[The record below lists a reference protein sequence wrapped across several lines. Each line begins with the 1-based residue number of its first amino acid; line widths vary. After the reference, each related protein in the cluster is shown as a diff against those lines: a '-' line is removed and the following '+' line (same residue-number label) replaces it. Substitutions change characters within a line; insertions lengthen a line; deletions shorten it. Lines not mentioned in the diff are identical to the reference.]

1 MKESTLATKVMIAI
15 LCLGVAVYLAVYF
28 VRGWEEPLVTARA
41 YSYTQDVGMEAAG
54 VLVRQETILPDA
66 GGSYVDHIL
75 AEGEK
80 ASAGQAAAL
89 LYTDPAALTTR
100 QAIRTLTAEIE
111 QLQYALSSGT
121 QATDVS
127 RLDGQVLSSLT
138 ALRSLTAKGDLTALE
153 DYALNLRAMVFKWDY
168 SYGDTN
174 AAGQLGQLIQTKQE
188 ELAQLNASLNQV
200 AKVVYTPAAGVFSGT
215 VDGWE
220 GLLTPDMLDGL
231 TADRLSALLE
241 QSPAPASGP
250 VGKLITGS
258 TWYFAALLPGTG
270 TGLKSGR
277 TYTLTF
283 SGDYYGQIPMEL
295 ERVSLEGEQTLAI
308 FSCRTHLADTTLLRA
323 QTVDV
328 VIHHLEGIR
337 IPRKALRV
345 ETVDEPLESG
355 ALESGAPEGGNP
367 ENVPT
372 RQVNRYKVYI
382 VERSQSWGREVEILY
397 TDENFY
403 LVRPVDPSAAKRLRA
418 GDEVILNTSDIYD
431 GKVVR

>member
-1 MKESTLATKVMIAI
+1 MRESTLATKIMIAI

-28 VRGWEEPLVTARA
+28 VRGWEEPLVTTRA
-41 YSYTQDVGMEAAG
+41 YAYTQDVGMEASG
-54 VLVRQETILPDA
+54 ILVRQETILPDA

-75 AEGEK
+75 GEGEK
-80 ASAGQAAAL
+80 AAAGQAAAL

-111 QLQYALSSGT
+111 QLQYALDDRT
-121 QATDVS
+121 QTGDAS
-127 RLDGQVLSSLT
+127 RLDSQVLASIT
-138 ALRSLTAKGDLTALE
+138 ALRSLTAQGDLTTLE
-153 DYALNLRAMVFKWDY
+153 DCALNLRTMVFKRDFA
-168 SYGDTN
+168 YGDGS
-174 AAGQLGQLIQTKQE
+174 AAGQLSQLIQSKQE
-188 ELAQLNASLNQV
+188 QLAQLNASLNQV
-200 AKVVYTPAAGVFSGT
+200 ARVVYTPSTGVFSGT

-220 GLLTPDMLDGL
+220 GLINPSQLDDL
-231 TADRLSALLE
+231 TAQSLSALLS
-241 QSPAPASGP
+241 QTPAPATGP

-258 TWYFAALLPGTG
+258 TWYFAALVPGTD
-270 TGLKSGR
+270 TGLQSGK
-277 TYTLTF
+277 TYSLTF
-283 SGDYYGQIPMEL
+283 SGDYYGQIPMKL
-295 ERVSLEGEQTLAI
+295 ERVSLDGEQTLAI
-308 FSCRTHLADTTLLRA
+308 FSCRTHLSDTTLLRV

-345 ETVDEPLESG
+345 ETIEEEQEDGS
-355 ALESGAPEGGNP
+355 
-367 ENVPT
+367 T
-372 RQVNRYKVYI
+372 RTVNRYKVYI

-418 GDEVILNTSDIYD
+418 GDEVILNSSDIYD

>member
-28 VRGWEEPLVTARA
+28 VQGWEEPLVTARA
-41 YSYTQDVGMEAAG
+41 YTYTQDVGMEARG
-54 VLVRQETILPDA
+54 ILVREGTILPDA
-66 GGSYVDHIL
+66 GGSYVDQIL

-80 ASAGQAAAL
+80 AAAGQAAAL

-100 QAIRTLTAEIE
+100 QAIRTLSAEIE

-121 QATDVS
+121 QTTDAS
-127 RLDGQVLSSLT
+127 RLDGQVLSSIT

-153 DYALNLRAMVFKWDY
+153 DYALSLRTMVFKRDY
-168 SYGDTN
+168 AYGDTN
-174 AAGQLGQLIQTKQE
+174 AAGQLGQLIQSKQA

-200 AKVVYTPAAGVFSGT
+200 ASVVYTPAAGVFSGT

-220 GLLTPDMLDGL
+220 GLLTPDKLEGL
-231 TADRLSALLE
+231 TAAGLEALLA
-241 QSPAPASGP
+241 QSPAPAAGP

-258 TWYFAALLPGTG
+258 TWYFAALLEGTD

-295 ERVSLEGEQTLAI
+295 DRVSLEGEQTLAI
-308 FSCRTHLADTTLLRA
+308 FSCRSHLADTTLLRA

-337 IPRKALRV
+337 VPRKALRV

-355 ALESGAPEGGNP
+355 NP
-367 ENVPT
+367 DGPT

-382 VERSQSWGREVEILY
+382 VERSQAWGREVEILY

-403 LVRPVDPSAAKRLRA
+403 LVRPVDPAAAKRLRA
-418 GDEVILNTSDIYD
+418 GDEIILNSSGIYD

>member
-28 VRGWEEPLVTARA
+28 VQGWEEPLVTARA
-41 YSYTQDVGMEAAG
+41 YTYTQDVGMEARG
-54 VLVRQETILPDA
+54 ILVREETILPDA
-66 GGSYVDHIL
+66 GGSYVDQIL

-80 ASAGQAAAL
+80 AAAGQAAAL

-100 QAIRTLTAEIE
+100 QAIRTLSAEIE

-121 QATDVS
+121 QTTDAS
-127 RLDGQVLSSLT
+127 RLDGQVLSSIT

-153 DYALNLRAMVFKWDY
+153 DYALSLRTMVFKRDY
-168 SYGDTN
+168 AYGDTN
-174 AAGQLGQLIQTKQE
+174 AAGQLGQLIQSKQA
-188 ELAQLNASLNQV
+188 ELVQLNASLNQV
-200 AKVVYTPAAGVFSGT
+200 ASVVYTPAAGVFSGT

-220 GLLTPDMLDGL
+220 GLLTPDKLEGL
-231 TADRLSALLE
+231 TAAGLEALLA
-241 QSPAPASGP
+241 QSPAPAAGP

-258 TWYFAALLPGTG
+258 TWYFAALLEGTD

-295 ERVSLEGEQTLAI
+295 DRVSLEGEQTLAI
-308 FSCRTHLADTTLLRA
+308 FSCRSHLADTTLLRA

-337 IPRKALRV
+337 VPRKALRV

-355 ALESGAPEGGNP
+355 NP
-367 ENVPT
+367 DGPT

-382 VERSQSWGREVEILY
+382 VERSQAWGREVEILY

-403 LVRPVDPSAAKRLRA
+403 LVRPVDPAAAKRLRA
-418 GDEVILNTSDIYD
+418 GDEIILNSSGIYD

>member
-28 VRGWEEPLVTARA
+28 VQGWEEPLVTARA
-41 YSYTQDVGMEAAG
+41 YTYTQDVGMEARG
-54 VLVRQETILPDA
+54 ILVREETILPDA
-66 GGSYVDHIL
+66 GGSYVDQIL

-80 ASAGQAAAL
+80 AAAGQAAAL

-100 QAIRTLTAEIE
+100 QAIRTLSAEIE

-121 QATDVS
+121 QTTDAS
-127 RLDGQVLSSLT
+127 RLDGQVLSSIT

-153 DYALNLRAMVFKWDY
+153 DYALSLRTMVFKRDY
-168 SYGDTN
+168 AYGDTN
-174 AAGQLGQLIQTKQE
+174 AAGQLGQLIQSKQA
-188 ELAQLNASLNQV
+188 ELVQLNASLNQV
-200 AKVVYTPAAGVFSGT
+200 ASVVYTPAAGVFSGT

-220 GLLTPDMLDGL
+220 GLLTPDKLEGL
-231 TADRLSALLE
+231 TAAGLEALLA
-241 QSPAPASGP
+241 QSPAPAAGP

-258 TWYFAALLPGTG
+258 TWYFAALLEGTD

-295 ERVSLEGEQTLAI
+295 DRVSLEGEQTLAI
-308 FSCRTHLADTTLLRA
+308 FSCRSHLADTTLLRL

-328 VIHHLEGIR
+328 VTQRIEGIR
-337 IPRKALRV
+337 VPRKALRV

-355 ALESGAPEGGNP
+355 NP
-367 ENVPT
+367 DGPT

-382 VERSQSWGREVEILY
+382 VERSQAWGREVEILY

-403 LVRPVDPSAAKRLRA
+403 LVRPVDPAAAKRLRA
-418 GDEVILNTSDIYD
+418 GDEIILNSSGIYD

>member
-28 VRGWEEPLVTARA
+28 VQGWEEPLVTARA
-41 YSYTQDVGMEAAG
+41 YTYTQDVGMEARG
-54 VLVRQETILPDA
+54 ILVREETILPDA

-80 ASAGQAAAL
+80 AAAGQAAAL

-100 QAIRTLTAEIE
+100 QAIRTLSAEIE

-121 QATDVS
+121 QATDAS
-127 RLDGQVLSSLT
+127 RLDGQVLSSIT

-153 DYALNLRAMVFKWDY
+153 DYALSLRTMVFKRDY
-168 SYGDTN
+168 AYGDTN
-174 AAGQLGQLIQTKQE
+174 AAGQLGQLIQSKQA

-200 AKVVYTPAAGVFSGT
+200 ASVVYTPAAGVFSGT

-220 GLLTPDMLDGL
+220 GLLTPDKLEGL
-231 TADRLSALLE
+231 TAAGLEALLA
-241 QSPAPASGP
+241 QSPAPAAGP

-258 TWYFAALLPGTG
+258 TWYFAALREGTD

-295 ERVSLEGEQTLAI
+295 DRVSLEGEQTLAI
-308 FSCRTHLADTTLLRA
+308 FSCRSHLADTTLLRA

-337 IPRKALRV
+337 VPRKALRV

-355 ALESGAPEGGNP
+355 NP
-367 ENVPT
+367 DGPT

-382 VERSQSWGREVEILY
+382 VERSQAWGREVEILY

-403 LVRPVDPSAAKRLRA
+403 LVRPVDPAAAKRLRA
-418 GDEVILNTSDIYD
+418 GDEIILNSSGIYD

>member
-28 VRGWEEPLVTARA
+28 VQGWEEPLVTARA
-41 YSYTQDVGMEAAG
+41 YTYTQDVGMEARG
-54 VLVRQETILPDA
+54 ILVREETILPDA
-66 GGSYVDHIL
+66 GGSYVDQIL

-80 ASAGQAAAL
+80 AAAGQAAAL

-100 QAIRTLTAEIE
+100 QAIRTLSAEIE

-121 QATDVS
+121 QATDAS
-127 RLDGQVLSSLT
+127 RLDGQVLSSIT

-153 DYALNLRAMVFKWDY
+153 DYALSLRTMVFKRDY
-168 SYGDTN
+168 AYGDTN
-174 AAGQLGQLIQTKQE
+174 AAGQLGQLIQSKQA
-188 ELAQLNASLNQV
+188 ELVQLNASLNQV
-200 AKVVYTPAAGVFSGT
+200 ASVVYTPAAGVFSGT

-220 GLLTPDMLDGL
+220 GLLTPDKLEGL
-231 TADRLSALLE
+231 TAAGLEALLA
-241 QSPAPASGP
+241 QSPAPAAGP

-258 TWYFAALLPGTG
+258 TWYFAALLEGTD

-295 ERVSLEGEQTLAI
+295 DRVSLEGEQTLAI
-308 FSCRTHLADTTLLRA
+308 FSCRSHLADTTLLRA

-337 IPRKALRV
+337 VPRKALRV

-355 ALESGAPEGGNP
+355 NP
-367 ENVPT
+367 DGPT
-372 RQVNRYKVYI
+372 RQVNRYTVYI
-382 VERSQSWGREVEILY
+382 VERSQAWGREVEILY

-403 LVRPVDPSAAKRLRA
+403 LVRPVDPAAAKRLRA
-418 GDEVILNTSDIYD
+418 GDEIILNSSGIYD

>member
-1 MKESTLATKVMIAI
+1 MRESTLATKMMIAI

-28 VRGWEEPLVTARA
+28 VRGWEEPLVTTRA
-41 YSYTQDVGMEAAG
+41 YAYTQDVGMEASG
-54 VLVRQETILPDA
+54 ILVRQETILPDA

-75 AEGEK
+75 GEGEK
-80 ASAGQAAAL
+80 AAAGQAAAL

-111 QLQYALSSGT
+111 QLQYALDDRT
-121 QATDVS
+121 QTGDAS
-127 RLDGQVLSSLT
+127 RLDSQVLASIT
-138 ALRSLTAKGDLTALE
+138 ALRSLTAQGDLTTLE
-153 DYALNLRAMVFKWDY
+153 DCALNLRTMVFKRDFA
-168 SYGDTN
+168 YGDGS
-174 AAGQLGQLIQTKQE
+174 AAGQLSQLIQSKQE
-188 ELAQLNASLNQV
+188 QLAQLNASLNQV
-200 AKVVYTPAAGVFSGT
+200 ARVVYTPATGVFSGT

-220 GLLTPDMLDGL
+220 GLINPSQLDDL
-231 TADRLSALLE
+231 TAQSLSALLS
-241 QSPAPASGP
+241 QTPAPATGP

-258 TWYFAALLPGTG
+258 TWYFAALLPGTD
-270 TGLKSGR
+270 TGLQSGK
-277 TYTLTF
+277 TYSLTF
-283 SGDYYGQIPMEL
+283 SGDYYGQIPMKL

-308 FSCRTHLADTTLLRA
+308 FSCRTHLSDTTLLRV

-345 ETVDEPLESG
+345 ETIEEEQEDGS
-355 ALESGAPEGGNP
+355 
-367 ENVPT
+367 T
-372 RQVNRYKVYI
+372 RTVNRYKVYI

-418 GDEVILNTSDIYD
+418 GDEVILNSSDIYD

>member
-28 VRGWEEPLVTARA
+28 VQGWEEPLVTARA
-41 YSYTQDVGMEAAG
+41 YTYTQDVGMEARG
-54 VLVRQETILPDA
+54 ILVREETILPDA
-66 GGSYVDHIL
+66 GGSYVDQIL

-80 ASAGQAAAL
+80 AAAGQAAAL

-100 QAIRTLTAEIE
+100 QAIRTLSAEIE

-121 QATDVS
+121 QATDAS
-127 RLDGQVLSSLT
+127 RLDGQVLSSIT

-153 DYALNLRAMVFKWDY
+153 DYALSLRTMVFKRDY
-168 SYGDTN
+168 AYGDTN
-174 AAGQLGQLIQTKQE
+174 ATGQLGQLIQSKQA
-188 ELAQLNASLNQV
+188 ELVQLNASLNQV
-200 AKVVYTPAAGVFSGT
+200 ASVVYTPAAGVFSGT

-220 GLLTPDMLDGL
+220 GLLTPDKLEGL
-231 TADRLSALLE
+231 TAAGLEALLA
-241 QSPAPASGP
+241 QSPAPAAGP

-258 TWYFAALLPGTG
+258 TWYFAALLEGTD

-295 ERVSLEGEQTLAI
+295 DRVSLEGEQTLAI
-308 FSCRTHLADTTLLRA
+308 FSCRSHLADTTLLRA

-337 IPRKALRV
+337 VPRKALRV

-355 ALESGAPEGGNP
+355 NP
-367 ENVPT
+367 DGPT

-382 VERSQSWGREVEILY
+382 VERSQAWGREVEILY

-403 LVRPVDPSAAKRLRA
+403 LVRPVDPAAAKRLRA
-418 GDEVILNTSDIYD
+418 GDEIILNSSGIYD

>member
-28 VRGWEEPLVTARA
+28 VQGWEEPLVTARA
-41 YSYTQDVGMEAAG
+41 YTYTQDVGMEARG
-54 VLVRQETILPDA
+54 ILVREETILPDA
-66 GGSYVDHIL
+66 GGSYVDQIL

-80 ASAGQAAAL
+80 AAAGQAAAL

-100 QAIRTLTAEIE
+100 QAIRTLSAEIE

-121 QATDVS
+121 QATDAS
-127 RLDGQVLSSLT
+127 RLDGQVLSSIT

-153 DYALNLRAMVFKWDY
+153 DYALSLRTMVFKRDY
-168 SYGDTN
+168 AYGDTN
-174 AAGQLGQLIQTKQE
+174 AAGQLGQLIQSKQA

-200 AKVVYTPAAGVFSGT
+200 ARVVYTPAAGVFSGT

-220 GLLTPDMLDGL
+220 GLLTPDKLEGL
-231 TADRLSALLE
+231 TAAGLEALLA
-241 QSPAPASGP
+241 QSPAPAAGP

-258 TWYFAALLPGTG
+258 TWYFAALLEGTD

-295 ERVSLEGEQTLAI
+295 DRVSLEGEQTLAI
-308 FSCRTHLADTTLLRA
+308 FSCRSHLADTTLLRA

-337 IPRKALRV
+337 VPRKALRV

-355 ALESGAPEGGNP
+355 NP
-367 ENVPT
+367 DGPT

-382 VERSQSWGREVEILY
+382 VERSQAWGREVEILY

-403 LVRPVDPSAAKRLRA
+403 LVRPVDPAAAKRLRA
-418 GDEVILNTSDIYD
+418 GDDIILNSSGIYD

>member
-28 VRGWEEPLVTARA
+28 AQGWEEPLVTARA
-41 YSYTQDVGMEAAG
+41 YTYTQDVGMEARG
-54 VLVRQETILPDA
+54 ILVREETILPDA
-66 GGSYVDHIL
+66 GGSYVDQIL

-80 ASAGQAAAL
+80 AAAGQAAAL

-100 QAIRTLTAEIE
+100 QAIRTLSAEIE

-121 QATDVS
+121 QATDAS
-127 RLDGQVLSSLT
+127 RLDGQVLSSIT

-153 DYALNLRAMVFKWDY
+153 DYALSLRTMVFKRDY
-168 SYGDTN
+168 AYGDTN
-174 AAGQLGQLIQTKQE
+174 AAGQLGQLIQSKQA
-188 ELAQLNASLNQV
+188 ELVQLNASLNQV
-200 AKVVYTPAAGVFSGT
+200 ASVVYTPAAGVFSGT

-220 GLLTPDMLDGL
+220 GLLTPDKLEGL
-231 TADRLSALLE
+231 TAAGLEALLA
-241 QSPAPASGP
+241 QSPAPAAGP

-258 TWYFAALLPGTG
+258 TWYFAALLEGTD

-295 ERVSLEGEQTLAI
+295 DRVSLEGEQTLAI
-308 FSCRTHLADTTLLRA
+308 FSCRSHLADTTLLRA

-337 IPRKALRV
+337 VPRKALRV

-355 ALESGAPEGGNP
+355 NP
-367 ENVPT
+367 DGPT

-382 VERSQSWGREVEILY
+382 VERSQAWGREVEILY

-403 LVRPVDPSAAKRLRA
+403 LVRPVDPAAAKRLRA
-418 GDEVILNTSDIYD
+418 GDEIILNSSGIYD

>member
-28 VRGWEEPLVTARA
+28 VQGWEEPLVTARA
-41 YSYTQDVGMEAAG
+41 YTYTQDVGMEARG
-54 VLVRQETILPDA
+54 ILVREETILPDA

-80 ASAGQAAAL
+80 AAAGQAAAL

-100 QAIRTLTAEIE
+100 QAIRTLSAEIE

-121 QATDVS
+121 QATDAS
-127 RLDGQVLSSLT
+127 RLDGQVLSSIT

-153 DYALNLRAMVFKWDY
+153 DYALSLRTMVFKRDY
-168 SYGDTN
+168 AYGDTN
-174 AAGQLGQLIQTKQE
+174 AAGQLGQLIQSKQA

-200 AKVVYTPAAGVFSGT
+200 ASVVYTPAAGVFSGT

-220 GLLTPDMLDGL
+220 GLLTPDKLEGL
-231 TADRLSALLE
+231 TAAGLEALLA
-241 QSPAPASGP
+241 QSPAPAAGP

-258 TWYFAALLPGTG
+258 TWYFAALLEGTD

-295 ERVSLEGEQTLAI
+295 DRVSLEGEQTLAI
-308 FSCRTHLADTTLLRA
+308 FSCRSHLADTTLLRA

-337 IPRKALRV
+337 VPRKALRV

-355 ALESGAPEGGNP
+355 NP
-367 ENVPT
+367 DGPT

-382 VERSQSWGREVEILY
+382 VERSQAWGREVEILY

-403 LVRPVDPSAAKRLRA
+403 LVRPVDPAAAKRLRA
-418 GDEVILNTSDIYD
+418 GDEIILNSSGIYD

>member
-28 VRGWEEPLVTARA
+28 VQGWEEPLVTARA
-41 YSYTQDVGMEAAG
+41 YTYTQDVGMEARG
-54 VLVRQETILPDA
+54 ILVREETILPDA
-66 GGSYVDHIL
+66 GGSYVDQIL

-80 ASAGQAAAL
+80 AAAGQAAAL

-100 QAIRTLTAEIE
+100 QAIRTLSAEIE

-121 QATDVS
+121 QATDAS
-127 RLDGQVLSSLT
+127 RLDGQVLSSIT

-153 DYALNLRAMVFKWDY
+153 DYALSLRTMVFKRDY
-168 SYGDTN
+168 AYGDTN
-174 AAGQLGQLIQTKQE
+174 AAGQLGQLIQSKQA
-188 ELAQLNASLNQV
+188 ELVQLNASLNQV
-200 AKVVYTPAAGVFSGT
+200 ASVVYTPAAGVFSGT

-220 GLLTPDMLDGL
+220 GLLTPDKLEGL
-231 TADRLSALLE
+231 TAAGLEALLA
-241 QSPAPASGP
+241 QSPAPAAGP

-258 TWYFAALLPGTG
+258 TWYFAALLEGTD

-277 TYTLTF
+277 IYTLTF

-295 ERVSLEGEQTLAI
+295 DRVSLEGEQTLAI
-308 FSCRTHLADTTLLRA
+308 FSCRSHLADTTLLRA

-337 IPRKALRV
+337 VPRKALRV

-355 ALESGAPEGGNP
+355 NP
-367 ENVPT
+367 DGPT

-382 VERSQSWGREVEILY
+382 VERSQAWGREVEILY

-403 LVRPVDPSAAKRLRA
+403 LVRPVDPAAAKRLRA
-418 GDEVILNTSDIYD
+418 GDEIILNSSGIYD

>member
-28 VRGWEEPLVTARA
+28 VQGWEEPLVTARA
-41 YSYTQDVGMEAAG
+41 YTYTQDVGMEARG
-54 VLVRQETILPDA
+54 ILVREETILPDA
-66 GGSYVDHIL
+66 GGSYVDQIL

-80 ASAGQAAAL
+80 AAAGQAAAL
-89 LYTDPAALTTR
+89 LYTAPAALTTR
-100 QAIRTLTAEIE
+100 QAIRTLSAEIE

-121 QATDVS
+121 QATDAS
-127 RLDGQVLSSLT
+127 RLDGQVLSSIT

-153 DYALNLRAMVFKWDY
+153 DYALSLRTMVFKRDY
-168 SYGDTN
+168 AYGDTN
-174 AAGQLGQLIQTKQE
+174 AAGQLGQLIQSKQA

-200 AKVVYTPAAGVFSGT
+200 ASVVYTPAAGVFSGT

-220 GLLTPDMLDGL
+220 GLLTPDKLEGL
-231 TADRLSALLE
+231 TAAGLEALLA
-241 QSPAPASGP
+241 QSPAPAAGP

-258 TWYFAALLPGTG
+258 TWYFAALLEGTD

-295 ERVSLEGEQTLAI
+295 DRVSLEGEQTLAI
-308 FSCRTHLADTTLLRA
+308 FSCRSHLADTTLLRA

-337 IPRKALRV
+337 VPRKALRV

-355 ALESGAPEGGNP
+355 NP
-367 ENVPT
+367 DGPT

-382 VERSQSWGREVEILY
+382 VERSPAWGREVEILY

-403 LVRPVDPSAAKRLRA
+403 LVRPVDPAAAKRLRA
-418 GDEVILNTSDIYD
+418 GDEIILNSSGIYD

>member
-28 VRGWEEPLVTARA
+28 VQGWEEPLVTARA
-41 YSYTQDVGMEAAG
+41 YTYTQDVGMEARG
-54 VLVRQETILPDA
+54 ILVREETILPDA
-66 GGSYVDHIL
+66 GGSYVDQIL

-80 ASAGQAAAL
+80 AAAGQAAAL

-100 QAIRTLTAEIE
+100 QAIRTLSAEIE

-121 QATDVS
+121 QATDAS
-127 RLDGQVLSSLT
+127 RLDGQVLSSIT

-153 DYALNLRAMVFKWDY
+153 DYALSLRTMVFKRDY
-168 SYGDTN
+168 AYGDTN

-295 ERVSLEGEQTLAI
+295 DRVSLEGEQTLAI
-308 FSCRTHLADTTLLRA
+308 FSCRSHLADTTLLRA

-337 IPRKALRV
+337 VPRKALRV

-355 ALESGAPEGGNP
+355 NP
-367 ENVPT
+367 DGPT

-382 VERSQSWGREVEILY
+382 VERSQAWGREVEILY

-403 LVRPVDPSAAKRLRA
+403 LVRPVDPAAAKRLRA
-418 GDEVILNTSDIYD
+418 GDEIILNSSGIYD

>member
-1 MKESTLATKVMIAI
+1 MKESALATKVMIAI

-28 VRGWEEPLVTARA
+28 VQGWEEPLVTARA
-41 YSYTQDVGMEAAG
+41 YTYTQDVGMEARG
-54 VLVRQETILPDA
+54 ILVREETILPDA
-66 GGSYVDHIL
+66 GGSYVDQIL

-80 ASAGQAAAL
+80 AAAGQAAAL

-100 QAIRTLTAEIE
+100 QAIRTLSAEIE

-121 QATDVS
+121 QATDAS
-127 RLDGQVLSSLT
+127 RLDGQVLSSIT

-153 DYALNLRAMVFKWDY
+153 DYALSLRTMVFKRDY
-168 SYGDTN
+168 AYGDTN
-174 AAGQLGQLIQTKQE
+174 AAGQLGQLIQSKQA
-188 ELAQLNASLNQV
+188 ELVQLNASLNQV
-200 AKVVYTPAAGVFSGT
+200 ASVVYTPAAGVFSGT

-220 GLLTPDMLDGL
+220 GLLTPDKLEGL
-231 TADRLSALLE
+231 TAAGLEALLA
-241 QSPAPASGP
+241 QSPAPAAGP

-258 TWYFAALLPGTG
+258 TWYFAALLEGTD

-295 ERVSLEGEQTLAI
+295 DRVSLEGEQTLAI
-308 FSCRTHLADTTLLRA
+308 FSCRSHLADTTLLRA

-337 IPRKALRV
+337 VPRKALRV

-355 ALESGAPEGGNP
+355 NP
-367 ENVPT
+367 DGPT

-382 VERSQSWGREVEILY
+382 VERSQAWGREVEILY

-403 LVRPVDPSAAKRLRA
+403 LVRPVDPAAAKRLRA
-418 GDEVILNTSDIYD
+418 GDEIILNSSGIYD

>member
-1 MKESTLATKVMIAI
+1 MRESTLATKIMIAI

-28 VRGWEEPLVTARA
+28 VRGWEEPLVTTRA
-41 YSYTQDVGMEAAG
+41 YAYTQDVGTEASG
-54 VLVRQETILPDA
+54 ILVRQETILPDA

-75 AEGEK
+75 GEGEK
-80 ASAGQAAAL
+80 AAAGQAAAL

-111 QLQYALSSGT
+111 QLQYALDDRT
-121 QATDVS
+121 QTGDAS
-127 RLDGQVLSSLT
+127 RLDSQVLASIT
-138 ALRSLTAKGDLTALE
+138 ALRSLTAQGDLTTLE
-153 DYALNLRAMVFKWDY
+153 DCALNLRTMVFKRDFA
-168 SYGDTN
+168 YGDGS
-174 AAGQLGQLIQTKQE
+174 AAGQLSQLIQSKQE
-188 ELAQLNASLNQV
+188 QLAQLNASLNQV
-200 AKVVYTPAAGVFSGT
+200 ARVVYTPATGVFSGT

-220 GLLTPDMLDGL
+220 GLINPSQLDDL
-231 TADRLSALLE
+231 TAQSLSALLS
-241 QSPAPASGP
+241 QTPAPATGP

-258 TWYFAALLPGTG
+258 TWYFAALLPGTD
-270 TGLKSGR
+270 TGLQSGK
-277 TYTLTF
+277 TYSLTF
-283 SGDYYGQIPMEL
+283 SGDYYGQIPMKL

-308 FSCRTHLADTTLLRA
+308 FSCRTHLSDTTLLRV

-345 ETVDEPLESG
+345 ETVEEEQEDGS
-355 ALESGAPEGGNP
+355 
-367 ENVPT
+367 T
-372 RQVNRYKVYI
+372 RTVNRYKVYI

-418 GDEVILNTSDIYD
+418 GDEVILNSSDIYD

>member
-28 VRGWEEPLVTARA
+28 VQGWEEPLVTARA
-41 YSYTQDVGMEAAG
+41 YTYTQDVGMEARG
-54 VLVRQETILPDA
+54 ILVREETILPDA
-66 GGSYVDHIL
+66 GGSYVDQIL

-80 ASAGQAAAL
+80 AAAGQAAAL

-100 QAIRTLTAEIE
+100 QAIRTLSAEIE

-121 QATDVS
+121 QATDAS
-127 RLDGQVLSSLT
+127 RLDGQVLSSIT

-153 DYALNLRAMVFKWDY
+153 DYALSLRTMVFKRDY
-168 SYGDTN
+168 AYGDTN
-174 AAGQLGQLIQTKQE
+174 AAGQLGQLIQSKQA
-188 ELAQLNASLNQV
+188 ELVQLNASLNQV
-200 AKVVYTPAAGVFSGT
+200 ASVVYTPAAGVFSGT

-220 GLLTPDMLDGL
+220 GLLTPDKLEGL
-231 TADRLSALLE
+231 TAAGLEALLA
-241 QSPAPASGP
+241 QSPAPAAGP

-258 TWYFAALLPGTG
+258 TWYFAALLEGTD

-295 ERVSLEGEQTLAI
+295 DRVSLEGEQTLAI
-308 FSCRTHLADTTLLRA
+308 FSCRSHLADTTLLRA

-337 IPRKALRV
+337 VPRKALRV

-355 ALESGAPEGGNP
+355 NP
-367 ENVPT
+367 DGPT

-382 VERSQSWGREVEILY
+382 VERSQAWGREVEILY

-403 LVRPVDPSAAKRLRA
+403 LVRPVAPAAAKRLRA
-418 GDEVILNTSDIYD
+418 GDEIILNSSGIYD

>member
-28 VRGWEEPLVTARA
+28 VQGWEEPLVTARA
-41 YSYTQDVGMEAAG
+41 YTYTQDVGMEARG
-54 VLVRQETILPDA
+54 ILVREEIILPDA
-66 GGSYVDHIL
+66 GGSYVDQIL

-80 ASAGQAAAL
+80 AAAGQAAAL

-100 QAIRTLTAEIE
+100 QAIRTLSAEIE

-121 QATDVS
+121 QATDAS
-127 RLDGQVLSSLT
+127 RLDGQVLSSIT

-153 DYALNLRAMVFKWDY
+153 DYALSLRTMVFKRDY
-168 SYGDTN
+168 AYGDTN
-174 AAGQLGQLIQTKQE
+174 AAGQLGQLIQSKQA

-200 AKVVYTPAAGVFSGT
+200 ARVVYTPAAGVFSGT

-220 GLLTPDMLDGL
+220 GLLTPDKLEGL
-231 TADRLSALLE
+231 TAAGLEALLA
-241 QSPAPASGP
+241 QSPAPAAGP

-258 TWYFAALLPGTG
+258 TWYFAALLEGTD

-295 ERVSLEGEQTLAI
+295 DRVSLEGEQTLAI
-308 FSCRTHLADTTLLRA
+308 FSCRSHLADTTLLRA

-337 IPRKALRV
+337 VPRKALRV

-355 ALESGAPEGGNP
+355 NP
-367 ENVPT
+367 DGPT

-382 VERSQSWGREVEILY
+382 VERSQAWGREVEILY

-403 LVRPVDPSAAKRLRA
+403 LVRPVDPAAAKRLRA
-418 GDEVILNTSDIYD
+418 GDEIILNSSGIYD

>member
-28 VRGWEEPLVTARA
+28 AQGWEEPLVTARA
-41 YSYTQDVGMEAAG
+41 YTYTQDVGMEARG
-54 VLVRQETILPDA
+54 ILVREETILPDA
-66 GGSYVDHIL
+66 GGSYVDQIL

-80 ASAGQAAAL
+80 AAAGQAAAL

-100 QAIRTLTAEIE
+100 QAIRTLSAEIE

-121 QATDVS
+121 QATDAS
-127 RLDGQVLSSLT
+127 RLDGQVLSSIT

-153 DYALNLRAMVFKWDY
+153 DYALSLRTMVFKRDY
-168 SYGDTN
+168 AYGDTN
-174 AAGQLGQLIQTKQE
+174 AAGQLGQLIQSKQA
-188 ELAQLNASLNQV
+188 ELVQLNASLNQV
-200 AKVVYTPAAGVFSGT
+200 ASVVYTPAAGVFSGT

-220 GLLTPDMLDGL
+220 GLLTPDKLEGL
-231 TADRLSALLE
+231 TAAGLEALLA
-241 QSPAPASGP
+241 QSPAPAAGP

-258 TWYFAALLPGTG
+258 TWYFAALLEGTD

-308 FSCRTHLADTTLLRA
+308 FSCRSHLADTTLLRA

-337 IPRKALRV
+337 VPRKALRV

-355 ALESGAPEGGNP
+355 NP
-367 ENVPT
+367 DGPT

-382 VERSQSWGREVEILY
+382 VERSQAWGREVEILY

-403 LVRPVDPSAAKRLRA
+403 LVRPVDPAAAKRLRA
-418 GDEVILNTSDIYD
+418 GDEIILNSSGIYD

>member
-28 VRGWEEPLVTARA
+28 VQGWEEPLVTARA
-41 YSYTQDVGMEAAG
+41 YTYTQDVGREARG
-54 VLVRQETILPDA
+54 ILVREETILPDA
-66 GGSYVDHIL
+66 GGSYVDQIL

-80 ASAGQAAAL
+80 AAAGQAAAL

-100 QAIRTLTAEIE
+100 QAIRTLSAEIE

-153 DYALNLRAMVFKWDY
+153 DYALSLRTMVFKRDY
-168 SYGDTN
+168 AYGDTN
-174 AAGQLGQLIQTKQE
+174 AAGQLGQLIQSKQA
-188 ELAQLNASLNQV
+188 ELVQLNASLNQV

-220 GLLTPDMLDGL
+220 GLLTPDKLEGL
-231 TADRLSALLE
+231 TAAGLEALLA
-241 QSPAPASGP
+241 QSPAPAAGP

-258 TWYFAALLPGTG
+258 TWYFAALLEGTD

-295 ERVSLEGEQTLAI
+295 DRVSLEGEQTLAI
-308 FSCRTHLADTTLLRA
+308 FSCRSHLADTTLLRA

-337 IPRKALRV
+337 VPRKALRV

-355 ALESGAPEGGNP
+355 NP
-367 ENVPT
+367 DGPT

-382 VERSQSWGREVEILY
+382 VERSQAWGREVEILY

-403 LVRPVDPSAAKRLRA
+403 LVRPVDPAAAKRLRA
-418 GDEVILNTSDIYD
+418 GDEIILNSSGIYD

>member
-1 MKESTLATKVMIAI
+1 MRESTLATKVMIAI
-15 LCLGVAVYLAVYF
+15 LCLGVAVYLAVYAL
-28 VRGWEEPLVTARA
+28 RGWEEPLVTTRA
-41 YSYTQDVGMEAAG
+41 YAYTQDVGMEG
-54 VLVRQETILPDA
+54 TGILVREETILPDA

-75 AEGEK
+75 GEGEK

-89 LYTDPAALTTR
+89 LYTDSAALTTR
-100 QAIRTLTAEIE
+100 QSIRTLTAEIE
-111 QLQYALSSGT
+111 QLQYALDDRT
-121 QATDVS
+121 QTGDAS
-127 RLDGQVLSSLT
+127 RLDSQVLSSIT
-138 ALRSLTAKGDLTALE
+138 ALRSLTAQGDLTTLE
-153 DYALNLRAMVFKWDY
+153 DCALNLRTMVFKRDFA
-168 SYGDTN
+168 YGDGS
-174 AAGQLGQLIQTKQE
+174 AAGQLSQLIQSKQE
-188 ELAQLNASLNQV
+188 QLAQLNASLNQV
-200 AKVVYTPAAGVFSGT
+200 AQVVYAPAAGVFSGT

-220 GLLTPDMLDGL
+220 GLITPDKLDEL
-231 TADRLSALLE
+231 TAQSLSALLS
-241 QSPAPASGP
+241 QTPAPVSGP

-258 TWYFAALLPGTG
+258 TWYFAALLPGTD
-270 TGLKSGR
+270 TGLQAGK
-277 TYTLTF
+277 TYSLTF

-308 FSCRTHLADTTLLRA
+308 FSCRTHLSDTTLLRV

-345 ETVDEPLESG
+345 ETVDEPVD
-355 ALESGAPEGGNP
+355 SGAPESGSP

-382 VERSQSWGREVEILY
+382 VERSQAWGREVEILY

-403 LVRPVDPSAAKRLRA
+403 LVRPVDPSAAKRLRS
-418 GDEVILNTSDIYD
+418 GDEVILNSSDIYD

>member
-28 VRGWEEPLVTARA
+28 VQGWEEPLVTARA
-41 YSYTQDVGMEAAG
+41 YTYTQDVGMEARG
-54 VLVRQETILPDA
+54 ILVREETILPDA
-66 GGSYVDHIL
+66 GGSYVDQIL

-80 ASAGQAAAL
+80 AAAGQAAAL

-100 QAIRTLTAEIE
+100 QAIRTLSAEIE

-121 QATDVS
+121 QATDAS
-127 RLDGQVLSSLT
+127 RLDGQVLSSIT

-153 DYALNLRAMVFKWDY
+153 DYALSLRTMVFKRDY
-168 SYGDTN
+168 AYGDTN
-174 AAGQLGQLIQTKQE
+174 AAGQLGQLIQSKQA
-188 ELAQLNASLNQV
+188 ELVQLNASLNQV
-200 AKVVYTPAAGVFSGT
+200 ASVVYTPAAGVFSGT

-220 GLLTPDMLDGL
+220 GLLTPDKLEGL
-231 TADRLSALLE
+231 TAAGLEALLA
-241 QSPAPASGP
+241 QSPAPAAGP

-258 TWYFAALLPGTG
+258 TWYFAALLEGTD

-295 ERVSLEGEQTLAI
+295 DRVSLEGEQTLAI
-308 FSCRTHLADTTLLRA
+308 FSCRSHLADTTLLRA

-337 IPRKALRV
+337 VPRQALRV

-355 ALESGAPEGGNP
+355 NP
-367 ENVPT
+367 DGPT

-382 VERSQSWGREVEILY
+382 VERSQAWGREVEILY

-403 LVRPVDPSAAKRLRA
+403 LVRPVDPAAAKRLRA
-418 GDEVILNTSDIYD
+418 GDEIILNSSGIYD

>member
-28 VRGWEEPLVTARA
+28 VQGWEEPLVTARA
-41 YSYTQDVGMEAAG
+41 YTYTQDVGMEARG
-54 VLVRQETILPDA
+54 ILVREEIILPDA
-66 GGSYVDHIL
+66 GGSYVDQIL

-80 ASAGQAAAL
+80 AAAGQAAAL

-100 QAIRTLTAEIE
+100 QAIRTLSAEIE

-121 QATDVS
+121 QATDAS
-127 RLDGQVLSSLT
+127 RLDGQVLSSIT

-153 DYALNLRAMVFKWDY
+153 DYALSLRTMVFKRDY
-168 SYGDTN
+168 AYGDTN
-174 AAGQLGQLIQTKQE
+174 AAGQLGQLIQSKQA
-188 ELAQLNASLNQV
+188 ELVQLNASLNQV
-200 AKVVYTPAAGVFSGT
+200 ASVVYTPAAGVFSGT

-220 GLLTPDMLDGL
+220 GLLTPDKLEGL
-231 TADRLSALLE
+231 TAAGLEALLA
-241 QSPAPASGP
+241 QSPAPAAGP

-258 TWYFAALLPGTG
+258 TWYFAALLEGTD

-295 ERVSLEGEQTLAI
+295 DRVSLEGEQTLAI
-308 FSCRTHLADTTLLRA
+308 FSCRSHLADTTLLRA

-337 IPRKALRV
+337 VPRKALRV

-355 ALESGAPEGGNP
+355 NP
-367 ENVPT
+367 DGPT

-382 VERSQSWGREVEILY
+382 VERSQAWGREVEILY

-403 LVRPVDPSAAKRLRA
+403 LVRPVDPAAAKRLRA
-418 GDEVILNTSDIYD
+418 GDEIILNSSGIYD

>member
-1 MKESTLATKVMIAI
+1 MRESTLATKMMIAI

-28 VRGWEEPLVTARA
+28 VRGWEEPLVTTRA
-41 YSYTQDVGMEAAG
+41 YAYTQDVGTEASG
-54 VLVRQETILPDA
+54 ILVRQETILPDA

-75 AEGEK
+75 GEGEK
-80 ASAGQAAAL
+80 AAAGQAAAL

-111 QLQYALSSGT
+111 QLQYALDDRT
-121 QATDVS
+121 QTGDAS
-127 RLDGQVLSSLT
+127 RLDSQVLASIT
-138 ALRSLTAKGDLTALE
+138 ALRSLTAQGDLTTLE
-153 DYALNLRAMVFKWDY
+153 DCALNLRTMVFKRDFA
-168 SYGDTN
+168 YGDGS
-174 AAGQLGQLIQTKQE
+174 AAGQLSQLIQSKQE
-188 ELAQLNASLNQV
+188 QLAQLNASLNQV
-200 AKVVYTPAAGVFSGT
+200 ARVVYTPATGVFSGT

-220 GLLTPDMLDGL
+220 GLINPSQLDDL
-231 TADRLSALLE
+231 TAQSLSALLS
-241 QSPAPASGP
+241 QTPAPATGP

-258 TWYFAALLPGTG
+258 TWYFAALLPGTD
-270 TGLKSGR
+270 TGLQSGK
-277 TYTLTF
+277 TYSLTF
-283 SGDYYGQIPMEL
+283 SGDYYGQIPMKL

-308 FSCRTHLADTTLLRA
+308 FSCRTHLSDTTLLRV

-337 IPRKALRV
+337 IPRKTLRV
-345 ETVDEPLESG
+345 ETIEEEQEDGS
-355 ALESGAPEGGNP
+355 
-367 ENVPT
+367 T
-372 RQVNRYKVYI
+372 RTVNRYKVYI

-418 GDEVILNTSDIYD
+418 GDEVILNSSDIYD

>member
-28 VRGWEEPLVTARA
+28 VQGWEEPLVTARA
-41 YSYTQDVGMEAAG
+41 YTYTQDVGMEARG
-54 VLVRQETILPDA
+54 ILVREETILPDA
-66 GGSYVDHIL
+66 GGSYVDQIL

-80 ASAGQAAAL
+80 AAAGQAAAL

-100 QAIRTLTAEIE
+100 QAIRTLSAEIE

-121 QATDVS
+121 QATDAS
-127 RLDGQVLSSLT
+127 RLDGQVLSSIT

-153 DYALNLRAMVFKWDY
+153 DYALSLRTMVFKRDY
-168 SYGDTN
+168 AYGDTN
-174 AAGQLGQLIQTKQE
+174 AAGQLGQLIQSKQA
-188 ELAQLNASLNQV
+188 ELVQLNASLNQV
-200 AKVVYTPAAGVFSGT
+200 ASVVYTPAAGVFSGT

-220 GLLTPDMLDGL
+220 GLLTPDKLEGL
-231 TADRLSALLE
+231 TAAGLEALLA
-241 QSPAPASGP
+241 QSPAPAAGP

-258 TWYFAALLPGTG
+258 TWYFAALLEGTD

-295 ERVSLEGEQTLAI
+295 DRVSLEGEQTLAI
-308 FSCRTHLADTTLLRA
+308 FSCRSHLADTTLLRA

-337 IPRKALRV
+337 VPRKALRV
-345 ETVDEPLESG
+345 ETVDEPRESG
-355 ALESGAPEGGNP
+355 NP
-367 ENVPT
+367 DGPT

-382 VERSQSWGREVEILY
+382 VERSQAWGREVEILY

-403 LVRPVDPSAAKRLRA
+403 LVRPVDPAAAKRLRA
-418 GDEVILNTSDIYD
+418 GDEIILNSSGIYD

>member
-28 VRGWEEPLVTARA
+28 VQGWEEPLVTARA
-41 YSYTQDVGMEAAG
+41 YTYTQDVGMEARG
-54 VLVRQETILPDA
+54 ILVREETILPDA
-66 GGSYVDHIL
+66 GGSYVDQIL

-80 ASAGQAAAL
+80 AAAGQAAAL

-100 QAIRTLTAEIE
+100 QAIRTLSAEIE

-121 QATDVS
+121 QTTDAS
-127 RLDGQVLSSLT
+127 RLDGQVLSSIT

-153 DYALNLRAMVFKWDY
+153 DYALSLRTMVFKRDY
-168 SYGDTN
+168 AYGDTN
-174 AAGQLGQLIQTKQE
+174 AAGQLGQLIQSKQA

-200 AKVVYTPAAGVFSGT
+200 ASVVYTPAAGVFSGT

-220 GLLTPDMLDGL
+220 GLLTPDKLEGL
-231 TADRLSALLE
+231 TAAGLEALLA
-241 QSPAPASGP
+241 QSPAPAAGP

-258 TWYFAALLPGTG
+258 TWYFAALLEGTD

-295 ERVSLEGEQTLAI
+295 DRVSLEGEQTLAI
-308 FSCRTHLADTTLLRA
+308 FSCRSHLADTTLLRA

-328 VIHHLEGIR
+328 AIHHLEGIR
-337 IPRKALRV
+337 VPRKALRV

-355 ALESGAPEGGNP
+355 NP
-367 ENVPT
+367 DGPT

-382 VERSQSWGREVEILY
+382 VERSQAWGREVEILY

-403 LVRPVDPSAAKRLRA
+403 LVRPVDPAAAKRLRA
-418 GDEVILNTSDIYD
+418 GDEIILNSSGIYD